1 MNSPVG
7 AAERPHESIEEIEDA
22 AEAAAGRRRGWRQ
35 GIEPGAEAVFELG
48 AFVIVRV
55 VAAVHGALQLA
66 QCLKKSALMRSRS
79 RSSGGRSQ
87 MATMAPTGQT
97 WRQAVQSMH
106 RTVSM

>member
-1 MNSPVG
+1 LPGIPSLNSPVG

-55 VAAVHGALQLA
+55 VAAVHGAFQPGSVFEELA
-66 QCLKKSALMRSRS
+66 VDAF
-79 RSSGGRSQ
+79 
-87 MATMAPTGQT
+87 
-97 WRQAVQSMH
+97 AVAF
-106 RTVSM
+106 V